1 MLPPLKSLLFRI
13 LKSKEIGRIDRTANA
28 DRIVSES
35 KLLDNDGAYEHVAIN
50 PDKDIAVLQYTG
62 GTTGTPKGAMLT
74 HSNLTINVQQIELW
88 TCDLLGKTESIL
100 GVLPLFHIFA
110 MTTVLNFG
118 IARGYSLTLLP
129 RFDLDQTMSTIAK
142 TRPSI
147 FPAVP
152 TIYNAILN
160 HPKTKKLD
168 MSSLKFCISG
178 GAALPI
184 EVKREFE
191 EMTGCALVEGY
202 GLSEST
208 CRRTGR

>member
-147 FPAVP
+147 FPRRADHLQCHSESPEDEKARYVVFK
-152 TIYNAILN
+152 IL
-160 HPKTKKLD
+160 HFRW
-168 MSSLKFCISG
+168 S
-178 GAALPI
+178 GAANRGQAGI
-184 EVKREFE
+184 
-191 EMTGCALVEGY
+191 
-202 GLSEST
+202 
-208 CRRTGR
+208 